1 VEYRS
6 ALCDTADLQFSIEVD
21 WNFYSMFI
29 IGISAVN
36 LVPKNQS
43 SSPGLVEN
51 CKLTLF
57 ISLSY
62 VYYLFQ
68 VWIVGEK
75 VGEGIGRTRKEAQ
88 CQAAEISLRNL
99 ASKFVFP
106 A

>member
-6 ALCDTADLQFSIEVD
+6 ALCDTADLQFSIE
-21 WNFYSMFI
+21 
-29 IGISAVN
+29 
-36 LVPKNQS
+36 
-43 SSPGLVEN
+43 
-51 CKLTLF
+51 
-57 ISLSY
+57 
-62 VYYLFQ
+62 